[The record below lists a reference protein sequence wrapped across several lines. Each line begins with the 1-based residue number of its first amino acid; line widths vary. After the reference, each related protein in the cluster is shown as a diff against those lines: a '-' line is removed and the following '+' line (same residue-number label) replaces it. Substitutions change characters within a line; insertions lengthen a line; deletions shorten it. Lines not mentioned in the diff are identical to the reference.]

1 MWKLLSR
8 ESFGMPDGE
17 RNPLGFIRSFIPLF
31 PSPLQRENAPR
42 QVWESCRNSSEM
54 PRWGSTGEGLK
65 APQSSCVWSLGL
77 KASRSKLRPS
87 REGRLQHPTSC
98 GPRRLLEIS
107 IKLPLKTPAFQEAM
121 DMEQPLGGRKQSF
134 RQEESTTAP
143 GEDGSFPQQGKG
155 YSGAA
160 RGHLHLFQPLSSP
173 LPSAIQWHRHHRVHC
188 GQSWLLQGPRS
199 LLRGDRKPRGHPR
212 TPLTTDSPSE
222 VLPSVFPEAELGL
235 LVLLA
240 PQKLI
245 SERVPVNPK

>member
-1 MWKLLSR
+1 MGNGTPWG
-8 ESFGMPDGE
+8 SFVRP
-17 RNPLGFIRSFIPLF
+17 FIHSFIPLPF
-31 PSPLQRENAPR
+31 A
-42 QVWESCRNSSEM
+42 
-54 PRWGSTGEGLK
+54 EGK
-65 APQSSCVWSLGL
+65 CTKTSLGEL
-77 KASRSKLRPS
+77 QEQLRDAKVGQHRGGVKGTPVQLCVVTGLEGIPIQAVPDSRASRPS

-98 GPRRLLEIS
+98 GPRRLLEIN

-121 DMEQPLGGRKQSF
+121 DMEQPLGGRKRSF

-212 TPLTTDSPSE
+212 TPLTMDSPSE

-240 PQKLI
+240 PQK
-245 SERVPVNPK
+245 

>member
-1 MWKLLSR
+1 MWDVEIVVQR
-8 ESFGMPDGE
+8 ELWDAGWGTEPPGVRSFVH
-17 RNPLGFIRSFIPLF
+17 SFIPLPF
-31 PSPLQRENAPR
+31 A
-42 QVWESCRNSSEM
+42 
-54 PRWGSTGEGLK
+54 EGK
-65 APQSSCVWSLGL
+65 CTKTSLGEL
-77 KASRSKLRPS
+77 QEQLRDAKVGQHRGGVKGTPIQLRVVEGIPIQAVPDSRASRPS

-212 TPLTTDSPSE
+212 TPLTMDSPSE

-240 PQKLI
+240 PQK
-245 SERVPVNPK
+245 